1 MTAYFAVFIFC
12 RGFRYIF
19 LFFHIG
25 FIEVDTMKKMILCC
39 MVAVLSM
46 TMLTSIHADEKTKQ
60 TTKNDPQIAQN
71 AKSAY
76 LMEYTSGKVIYAKN
90 EKAKLYPA
98 SMTKMMGLLL
108 IFESLHDGKLDWKD
122 EVTTSAYAA
131 SMGGSQVF
139 LEENETMSVRDMIKS
154 TLISRSVFT
163 ILLSLSFCSVTI
175 FIVCRVTSSSP
186 GCREELYESSCICI
200 KDSGVLSSCAAFAVN
215 CLCISNAS
223 ERRSSILL
231 YETLSWFSSLTLFSS
246 IRESARFCACTSS
259 ILSENSLIGFSACP
273 LIKYVATPPSRASK
287 AEIIRLFFL

>member
-1 MTAYFAVFIFC
+1 MSLPIIVTSVHSPISSISFSCA
-12 RGFRYIF
+12 RGSRS
-19 LFFHIG
+19 
-25 FIEVDTMKKMILCC
+25 
-39 MVAVLSM
+39 AN
-46 TMLTSIHADEKTKQ
+46 TS
-60 TTKNDPQIAQN
+60 
-71 AKSAY
+71 S
-76 LMEYTSGKVIYAKN
+76 
-90 EKAKLYPA
+90 
-98 SMTKMMGLLL
+98 
-108 IFESLHDGKLDWKD
+108 
-122 EVTTSAYAA
+122 TSA
-131 SMGGSQVF
+131 
-139 LEENETMSVRDMIKS
+139 S
-154 TLISRSVFT
+154 TIILSSRLTVWSSLISRSVFT